1 MYEALIE
8 NRKFQEIA
16 KRHRVSIGTVS
27 VLISKAKRKP
37 NFMSELF
44 DKRDL
49 KDKKHEIV
57 KAVLDDMVDRNE
69 FIDSC
74 EYVMKK
80 VNENSVYTIK

>member
-27 VLISKAKRKP
+27 VLVSKAKRKP
-37 NFMSELF
+37 NFMSEVF
-44 DKRDL
+44 HKRDL
-49 KDKKHEIV
+49 KDEKFEAV
-57 KAVLDDMVDRNE
+57 KAVLDDMVLKNE

-74 EYVMKK
+74 EYVMKR
-80 VNENSVYTIK
+80 VNENTEYTV